1 MARKKHKISTLK
13 YFLRSLKQIYMLI
26 TFKEKMVF
34 FLLVLMAVF
43 SSFVEVMSLT
53 LLMPFITLASDP
65 SRALDDKDWKM
76 VYDFFHFSS
85 PVRLM
90 YFFSFCL
97 VGIYLFR
104 MFYGVSFTYLKGRFS
119 NKKAYQIKQQ
129 LFLQHIKS
137 NYLSHLNHNLDSL
150 RDIINN
156 KAEGMFMSF
165 NAFLNLLTELTVIVF
180 FYSTLL
186 ITNWKITLVFTLIIS
201 IQIFIITKKITVLIQ
216 KKGEIA
222 AKSRA
227 QTLKVFSKFFS
238 NFKITKLKDN
248 HEEAHKLFGEN
259 SRKAHDT
266 EIIYATLQVVPRYSL
281 ETVGF
286 SLLILAVAYIL
297 FKYGEAKMVLPTIS
311 MYALALY
318 RTLPSVTGVLNQYN
332 EIAYNQLATN
342 IVFKSLS
349 KTIVEEDLVPLDF
362 NEKITLQNISF
373 AYKSKHPVLK
383 DFNLTI
389 QKGQKVAL
397 IGHSGCG
404 KSTLAD
410 IIMGLTYPKSGE
422 IFIDNTLLTNENRRS
437 WRKKIGYIPQ
447 NIYLFDGT
455 VGDNIAFGSAIDEK
469 RLIKVC
475 KMAHIYDFLCE
486 HEGLKTQVGEGGAK
500 LSGGQKQ
507 RIGIARALYD
517 NPEILVLDEATSALD
532 NETESK
538 IMDEIYQIAK
548 NKTLIVIAHRL
559 STIERC
565 EFIIDMSQYKDNL
578 I

>member
-1 MARKKHKISTLK
+1 
-13 YFLRSLKQIYMLI
+13 
-26 TFKEKMVF
+26 
-34 FLLVLMAVF
+34 
-43 SSFVEVMSLT
+43 
-53 LLMPFITLASDP
+53 
-65 SRALDDKDWKM
+65 
-76 VYDFFHFSS
+76 
-85 PVRLM
+85 
-90 YFFSFCL
+90 
-97 VGIYLFR
+97 
-104 MFYGVSFTYLKGRFS
+104 
-119 NKKAYQIKQQ
+119 
-129 LFLQHIKS
+129 
-137 NYLSHLNHNLDSL
+137 
-150 RDIINN
+150 
-156 KAEGMFMSF
+156 MFMSF
-165 NAFLNLLTELTVIVF
+165 NAFLSLLTEITVIVF
-180 FYSTLL
+180 FYSTLIL
-186 ITNWKITLVFTLIIS
+186 TNWKITLVFTTILAL
-201 IQIFIITKKITVLIQ
+201 QIFFIVKKVTVLIK
-216 KKGEIA
+216 KKGEMA
-222 AKSRA
+222 AKSKA

-266 EIIYATLQVVPRYSL
+266 EIVYSTLQVVPRYSI

-297 FKYGEAKMVLPTIS
+297 FKYGEARMVLPTIS

-318 RTLPSVTGVLNQYN
+318 RILPSVTGVISYYN

-349 KTIVEEDLVPLDF
+349 KTIIEEDLVPLDF

-383 DFNLTI
+383 NFNLTI
-389 QKGQKVAL
+389 QKGQKIAL

-422 IFIDNTLLTNENRRS
+422 IFIDNTLLTKENIRS

-565 EFIIDMSQYKDNL
+565 EVIIDMSQHKDKL
-578 I
+578 G

>member
-1 MARKKHKISTLK
+1 M
-13 YFLRSLKQIYMLI
+13 
-26 TFKEKMVF
+26 
-34 FLLVLMAVF
+34 
-43 SSFVEVMSLT
+43 
-53 LLMPFITLASDP
+53 
-65 SRALDDKDWKM
+65 
-76 VYDFFHFSS
+76 
-85 PVRLM
+85 
-90 YFFSFCL
+90 
-97 VGIYLFR
+97 
-104 MFYGVSFTYLKGRFS
+104 
-119 NKKAYQIKQQ
+119 
-129 LFLQHIKS
+129 
-137 NYLSHLNHNLDSL
+137 
-150 RDIINN
+150 
-156 KAEGMFMSF
+156 
-165 NAFLNLLTELTVIVF
+165 
-180 FYSTLL
+180 
-186 ITNWKITLVFTLIIS
+186 
-201 IQIFIITKKITVLIQ
+201 
-216 KKGEIA
+216 A
-222 AKSRA
+222 AKSKA

-259 SRKAHDT
+259 SRKTHDT
-266 EIIYATLQVVPRYSL
+266 EIIYATLQVVPRYSI

-318 RTLPSVTGVLNQYN
+318 RILPSVTGVINYYN

-383 DFNLTI
+383 NFNLTI

-486 HEGLKTQVGEGGAK
+486 HEGLKTQVGEGGTK

-565 EFIIDMSQYKDNL
+565 EVIIDMSQHKDNL
-578 I
+578 G

>member
-1 MARKKHKISTLK
+1 
-13 YFLRSLKQIYMLI
+13 
-26 TFKEKMVF
+26 
-34 FLLVLMAVF
+34 
-43 SSFVEVMSLT
+43 
-53 LLMPFITLASDP
+53 
-65 SRALDDKDWKM
+65 
-76 VYDFFHFSS
+76 
-85 PVRLM
+85 
-90 YFFSFCL
+90 
-97 VGIYLFR
+97 
-104 MFYGVSFTYLKGRFS
+104 
-119 NKKAYQIKQQ
+119 
-129 LFLQHIKS
+129 
-137 NYLSHLNHNLDSL
+137 
-150 RDIINN
+150 
-156 KAEGMFMSF
+156 MSF

-559 STIERC
+559 STIEGC
-565 EFIIDMSQYKDNL
+565 EVIIDMSQHKDNL
-578 I
+578 G

>member
-1 MARKKHKISTLK
+1 
-13 YFLRSLKQIYMLI
+13 
-26 TFKEKMVF
+26 
-34 FLLVLMAVF
+34 
-43 SSFVEVMSLT
+43 
-53 LLMPFITLASDP
+53 
-65 SRALDDKDWKM
+65 
-76 VYDFFHFSS
+76 
-85 PVRLM
+85 
-90 YFFSFCL
+90 
-97 VGIYLFR
+97 
-104 MFYGVSFTYLKGRFS
+104 
-119 NKKAYQIKQQ
+119 
-129 LFLQHIKS
+129 
-137 NYLSHLNHNLDSL
+137 
-150 RDIINN
+150 
-156 KAEGMFMSF
+156 MFMSF

-565 EFIIDMSQYKDNL
+565 EAIIDMSQHKDNL
-578 I
+578 G

>member
-1 MARKKHKISTLK
+1 M
-13 YFLRSLKQIYMLI
+13 
-26 TFKEKMVF
+26 
-34 FLLVLMAVF
+34 
-43 SSFVEVMSLT
+43 
-53 LLMPFITLASDP
+53 
-65 SRALDDKDWKM
+65 
-76 VYDFFHFSS
+76 
-85 PVRLM
+85 
-90 YFFSFCL
+90 
-97 VGIYLFR
+97 
-104 MFYGVSFTYLKGRFS
+104 
-119 NKKAYQIKQQ
+119 
-129 LFLQHIKS
+129 
-137 NYLSHLNHNLDSL
+137 
-150 RDIINN
+150 
-156 KAEGMFMSF
+156 
-165 NAFLNLLTELTVIVF
+165 IVF

-186 ITNWKITLVFTLIIS
+186 ITNWKLTLIFTLIIS
-201 IQIFIITKKITVLIQ
+201 IQIFIITKKITILIQ

-266 EIIYATLQVVPRYSL
+266 EIIYSTLQVVPRYSL

-383 DFNLTI
+383 NFNLTI

-565 EFIIDMSQYKDNL
+565 EVIIDMSQHKDNL
-578 I
+578 D

>member
-34 FLLVLMAVF
+34 FILVLMAVF

-119 NKKAYQIKQQ
+119 HKKAYHIKQQ

-156 KAEGMFMSF
+156 KAESMFASF

-186 ITNWKITLVFTLIIS
+186 ITNWKLTLVFTLIIS

-266 EIIYATLQVVPRYSL
+266 EIIYSTLQVVPRYSL

-318 RTLPSVTGVLNQYN
+318 RTLPSVTGILNQYN

-349 KTIVEEDLVPLDF
+349 KTIEQEDLAPLDF
-362 NEKITLQNISF
+362 HKKITLKNISF
-373 AYKSKHPVLK
+373 AYKSKHPVLEG
-383 DFNLTI
+383 FNLTI

-422 IFIDNTLLTNENRRS
+422 IFIDNTLLTKENIRS

-532 NETESK
+532 NETERK

-565 EFIIDMSQYKDNL
+565 EVIIDMSKHKEQL
-578 I
+578 G